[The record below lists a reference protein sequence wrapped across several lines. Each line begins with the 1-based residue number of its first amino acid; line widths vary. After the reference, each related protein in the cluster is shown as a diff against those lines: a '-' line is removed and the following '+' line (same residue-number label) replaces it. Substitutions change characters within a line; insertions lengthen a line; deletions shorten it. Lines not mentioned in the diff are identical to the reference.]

1 MECIA
6 YKNTKKIMEN
16 FILTCLQLQMLITKI
31 NNKPYPS
38 EVKTEL
44 IRELKKTSLQEC
56 NIKRET

>member
-1 MECIA
+1 
-6 YKNTKKIMEN
+6 MEN

-44 IRELKKTSLQEC
+44 IRELKKTFLQEC